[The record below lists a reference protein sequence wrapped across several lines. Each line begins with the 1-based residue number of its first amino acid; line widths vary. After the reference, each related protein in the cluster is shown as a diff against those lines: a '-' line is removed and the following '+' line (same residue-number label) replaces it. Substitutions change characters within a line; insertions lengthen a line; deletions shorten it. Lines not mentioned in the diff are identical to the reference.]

1 MLLKRAIDMNNEEA
15 IYTLHRYFIWSNLMC
30 EHFQQTIETQGQPP
44 ESDSA
49 VFRKWLIRPYAFSC
63 YWFASL
69 YVVIEGWR
77 ELGLKDDKIDA
88 LLSSDYVDLL
98 RRLRN
103 GVFHFQRDY
112 FDSRFRNYT
121 NAGDPATN
129 WADVLHNEFSR
140 YFLEW
145 FESRGV
151 EYSLEKLENGKIQ
164 IVITKEHDEQNN
176 K

>member
-1 MLLKRAIDMNNEEA
+1 MLLKRSIDMNDEEA
-15 IYTLHRYFIWSNLMC
+15 IYTLHRYLIWSNLMR
-30 EHFQQTIETQGQPP
+30 ERFQQTLEIQGPP
-44 ESDSA
+44 PKSESA
-49 VFRKWLIRPYAFSC
+49 VSPHWLIRPYAFFC

-77 ELGLKDDKIDA
+77 ELGLKDHKIDA
-88 LLSSDYVDLL
+88 LLSSNYVGLL

-103 GVFHFQRDY
+103 GVFHFQKDY

-121 NAGDPATN
+121 NVGDPAAN
-129 WADVLHNEFSR
+129 WADDLHNEFSR

-145 FESRGV
+145 YESRGI

-164 IVITKEHDEQNN
+164 IVITKKHDEQ
-176 K
+176 KQ